1 MSSMKDKLTPEQMS
15 DINLISTM
23 DKIHDIFMTGFNNA
37 LPKLENSQMQRMAF
51 FMAFKRSIWELVFP
65 KAETDK
71 DKLNEKFEEYF
82 DIISKYIV
90 TGGNPTEMVKEA
102 SEYIRQLKIHVTQ
115 FEDLTDIVGN
125 KAFFTK
131 LMSNDIKIRFISFIK
146 DYVDDDSFMGDPDP
160 KGSLIRAMKELNKL
174 VKNDLIDIKW
184 LNEIC
189 DKVFSMEDKD
199 KRIAYLTSQEITLK
213 NRGDIRTVQ
222 DVAEMGIHI
231 DRLKTILMDESLP
244 EDTKE
249 AFIKFAIRDILDNE
263 GFPAKFKLDVAR
275 ITEPLS
281 RDDTSD
287 VNVNEMVENLDELV
301 EKYTPDNKTL
311 RKNTLLND
319 LMKGT
324 AKLVVDEDKCE
335 DELNW

>member
-1 MSSMKDKLTPEQMS
+1 MSMKDKLTPDQMS

-23 DKIHDIFMTGFNNA
+23 DRIHDIFIKSFNAA
-37 LPKLENSQMQRMAF
+37 LPKLENSQLQRLAYF
-51 FMAFKRSIWELVFP
+51 TAFKRQVWELVFP
-65 KAETDK
+65 KADTDK

-90 TGGNPTEMVKEA
+90 TGGNPTEMVA
-102 SEYIRQLKIHVTQ
+102 AATEYIRQLKIHITQ

-125 KAFFTK
+125 KAFTK
-131 LMSNDIKIRFISFIK
+131 LMSNDIKIKFITFIK
-146 DYVDDDSFMGDPDP
+146 EYVNDDNFMSDPDP
-160 KGSLIRAMKELNKL
+160 KRSLIQAMKELNQM

-189 DKVFSMEDKD
+189 DKVFSLEDKD

-213 NRGDIRTVQ
+213 NKGDIRTVQ

-231 DRLKTILMDESLP
+231 DRLKTVLMDESLP

-249 AFIKFAIRDILDNE
+249 AFTKFAIRDILDNE
-263 GFPAKFKLDVAR
+263 GFPAEFKLDVVR

-281 RDDTSD
+281 RDDKSG
-287 VNVNEMVENLDELV
+287 VNVNEMVEKLDELV

-319 LMKGT
+319 LMEGT
-324 AKLVVDEDKCE
+324 VKLVVDDDKCE

>member
-1 MSSMKDKLTPEQMS
+1 MKDKLTPEQMS

-23 DKIHDIFMTGFNNA
+23 DKIHNVFMTGFNSS
-37 LPKLENSQMQRMAF
+37 LSKLENSQVQRMAF
-51 FMAFKRSIWELVFP
+51 FMAFKRSIWESVFP

-115 FEDLTDIVGN
+115 IEDLTDIVGN
-125 KAFFTK
+125 KAFAK
-131 LMSNDIKIRFISFIK
+131 LMSNDIKIRFITFIK
-146 DYVDDDSFMGDPDP
+146 DYVNDDNFMSDPDP
-160 KGSLIRAMKELNKL
+160 KRSLIQAMKELNQL

-213 NRGDIRTVQ
+213 NNGSIRTVQ
-222 DVAEMGIHI
+222 DVAEMGIYI

-244 EDTKE
+244 EDIKE
-249 AFIKFAIRDILDNE
+249 EFIKFAIRDILDNE
-263 GFPAKFKLDVAR
+263 GFPTEFKLDVAR

-281 RDDTSD
+281 RDDKSG
-287 VNVNEMVENLDELV
+287 VNVNEMVEKLDELV

-324 AKLVVDEDKCE
+324 VKLVVDEDKCE